1 VEFRLLG
8 PVEFATDGTA
18 RRLGRLQER
27 CVLAVLLVELGHA
40 VPVTRLVDLLWDRS
54 PPAQATAIV
63 QTHVSRLRALFRDAG
78 AERYG
83 VRLATTGAG
92 YMIEAPDQ
100 VVDMH
105 RFRRLVQETRRADSA
120 SARVSMLRDALDLW
134 RGPALAD
141 AATAPIKAQICAGL
155 DEQRVSA
162 QEDYAELRLGLGRHR
177 ELVTE
182 LTTLVAQHPL
192 RERLVA
198 LLMLAQYRSGQ
209 QAEALASFRSARRRL
224 IDELGIE
231 PGAELR
237 AVEQA
242 ILAHDPGL
250 EPRLSAMNAV
260 EQPSV
265 ETSTTVQ
272 RPAWRG
278 PRSRLTHLIGREP
291 EVAGLT
297 QLMSDHRLITV
308 VGAAG
313 VGKTTLAL
321 HCAESAAPELRSDVT
336 VVLLGSL
343 RSWDELVLALGGL
356 LGVKAATVDES
367 LSGVHAVLG
376 GRPHLLLLDNCEHLT
391 QPCAR
396 LLRRLLSAS
405 AMLRVLA
412 TSRQPLGV
420 DEETVYRLEPLR
432 LPDVDRPA
440 DADVPAVALFLR
452 RAREITPQVA
462 PTDDDLAAVGR
473 ICRRVDGLPLALE
486 LAAARLRTRS
496 VTRLADD
503 VEHGF
508 DLLDVETDWTGTTL
522 HPLSATLDWSYQLL
536 SPAEQKLLAR
546 LSVFR
551 GGFTT
556 HAAEQV
562 CGDADAPDSVLP
574 ALSRLV
580 DHCLVQVHDTNGRRR
595 HRLLEVVQDYAA
607 GKLDD
612 ASAMAEAHL
621 EYWLDRARSV
631 LARQGFDD
639 QVRSWTEMEDDLGN
653 LRAAVEYAY
662 RTGRAASAVE
672 LTSLLFNVWTAQ
684 GNQFAEPQL
693 WYDRA
698 VPYLDECP
706 SGPRSGAQ
714 FHRALLCLNRNDH
727 VGCLALLRPAMPD
740 LLDYDPDAHL
750 EARIIEARVM
760 SWMLD
765 PDALT
770 RAAQVFADAS
780 AADDLHY
787 QLHGATMLAEV
798 LITWG
803 RYEDAAQ
810 VCTRFD
816 AAGSPGEPANADLT
830 RLAAVHCLAEL
841 ARADLA
847 GAAEAKSRLLDRL
860 GYPHNYIHHAL
871 PRMATALYSL
881 ATTPPELACTAI
893 AGAVT
898 DLSARYPQ
906 TVSCAYWLQLLLA
919 EAARR
924 AGRPREAL
932 DHLID
937 GLEQSVDRSDYS
949 KSLPGVLTAGWLATE
964 LGEHAAGQ
972 NLVGEWDLL
981 RRRLGLPAPL
991 GYAEAVRAAGLD
1003 PNAPAEPSAPWDG
1016 RQLEALVN
1024 TAYHAMLR
1032 LAH

>member
-1 VEFRLLG
+1 
-8 PVEFATDGTA
+8 
-18 RRLGRLQER
+18 
-27 CVLAVLLVELGHA
+27 
-40 VPVTRLVDLLWDRS
+40 
-54 PPAQATAIV
+54 
-63 QTHVSRLRALFRDAG
+63 RALFRDAG

-92 YMIEAPDQ
+92 YMIEAPDR

-105 RFRRLVQETRRADSA
+105 RFRRLVQEARRADSA

-134 RGPALAD
+134 RGPALAE

-297 QLMSDHRLITV
+297 RLMSDHRLITV

-420 DEETVYRLEPLR
+420 DEETVYR
-432 LPDVDRPA
+432 
-440 DADVPAVALFLR
+440 
-452 RAREITPQVA
+452 
-462 PTDDDLAAVGR
+462 
-473 ICRRVDGLPLALE
+473 
-486 LAAARLRTRS
+486 
-496 VTRLADD
+496 
-503 VEHGF
+503 
-508 DLLDVETDWTGTTL
+508 
-522 HPLSATLDWSYQLL
+522 
-536 SPAEQKLLAR
+536 
-546 LSVFR
+546 
-551 GGFTT
+551 
-556 HAAEQV
+556 
-562 CGDADAPDSVLP
+562 
-574 ALSRLV
+574 
-580 DHCLVQVHDTNGRRR
+580 
-595 HRLLEVVQDYAA
+595 
-607 GKLDD
+607 
-612 ASAMAEAHL
+612 
-621 EYWLDRARSV
+621 
-631 LARQGFDD
+631 
-639 QVRSWTEMEDDLGN
+639 
-653 LRAAVEYAY
+653 
-662 RTGRAASAVE
+662 
-672 LTSLLFNVWTAQ
+672 
-684 GNQFAEPQL
+684 
-693 WYDRA
+693 
-698 VPYLDECP
+698 
-706 SGPRSGAQ
+706 
-714 FHRALLCLNRNDH
+714 
-727 VGCLALLRPAMPD
+727 
-740 LLDYDPDAHL
+740 
-750 EARIIEARVM
+750 
-760 SWMLD
+760 
-765 PDALT
+765 
-770 RAAQVFADAS
+770 
-780 AADDLHY
+780 
-787 QLHGATMLAEV
+787 
-798 LITWG
+798 
-803 RYEDAAQ
+803 
-810 VCTRFD
+810 
-816 AAGSPGEPANADLT
+816 
-830 RLAAVHCLAEL
+830 
-841 ARADLA
+841 
-847 GAAEAKSRLLDRL
+847 
-860 GYPHNYIHHAL
+860 
-871 PRMATALYSL
+871 
-881 ATTPPELACTAI
+881 
-893 AGAVT
+893 
-898 DLSARYPQ
+898 
-906 TVSCAYWLQLLLA
+906 
-919 EAARR
+919 
-924 AGRPREAL
+924 
-932 DHLID
+932 
-937 GLEQSVDRSDYS
+937 
-949 KSLPGVLTAGWLATE
+949 
-964 LGEHAAGQ
+964 
-972 NLVGEWDLL
+972 
-981 RRRLGLPAPL
+981 
-991 GYAEAVRAAGLD
+991 
-1003 PNAPAEPSAPWDG
+1003 
-1016 RQLEALVN
+1016 
-1024 TAYHAMLR
+1024 
-1032 LAH
+1032 